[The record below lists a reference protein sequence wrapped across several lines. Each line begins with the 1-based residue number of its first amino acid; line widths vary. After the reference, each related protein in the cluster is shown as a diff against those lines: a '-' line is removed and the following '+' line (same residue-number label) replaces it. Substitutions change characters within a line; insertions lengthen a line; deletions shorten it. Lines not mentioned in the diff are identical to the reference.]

1 MEEITRERKSE
12 AMKNSVHVVPND
24 GGWDVKVEG
33 RIGVRHFQTQNE
45 AIRAGRE
52 VARGNASENVIHGRD
67 GRIRQRDTYGRDPFP
82 PRG

>member
-1 MEEITRERKSE
+1 
-12 AMKNSVHVVPND
+12 MKNSVHVVPSD
-24 GGWDVKVEG
+24 GGWEVKIAG
-33 RIGVRHFQTQNE
+33 RAGGRRFQTQNE

-52 VARGNASENVIHGRD
+52 LAPGNGSENVIHGRD